1 MPSSLKKY
9 CGSWFSF
16 ELVIDLFLW
25 ELIFHTS
32 FHTGS
37 FFPNC
42 FIFWTILN
50 GNSPSLI
57 NKHLTALSPLHQGC
71 SGSVSGGCV
80 HLFPAPLLWWWLEAG
95 RLPGLL
101 CMLKVVLAA
110 VWLKIWKLLSCVSKG
125 KRSSVTWIDNKKHI
139 Q

>member
-16 ELVIDLFLW
+16 ELVINLFLLK
-25 ELIFHTS
+25 LIFHTS

-37 FFPNC
+37 FFPNY

-50 GNSPSLI
+50 SNRLSFI
-57 NKHLTALSPLHQGC
+57 NKRLTVLSPLHQGC

-80 HLFPAPLLWWWLEAG
+80 QSFPSFCALMVTRSSQTPLASLHVKGSTGRCLVEDLKAPLL
-95 RLPGLL
+95 
-101 CMLKVVLAA
+101 
-110 VWLKIWKLLSCVSKG
+110 CVQGQTLFS
-125 KRSSVTWIDNKKHI
+125 DMN
-139 Q
+139 